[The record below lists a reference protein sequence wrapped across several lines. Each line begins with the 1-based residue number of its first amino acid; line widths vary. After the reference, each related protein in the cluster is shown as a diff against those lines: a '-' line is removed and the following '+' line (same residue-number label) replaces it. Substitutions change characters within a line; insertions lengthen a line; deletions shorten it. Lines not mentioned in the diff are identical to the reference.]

1 MGKLLSKIFGNK
13 EMRILMLGLDAAGK
27 TTVLYKL
34 KLGQSVT
41 TIPTVGFNVETVS
54 YKNVKFNVWDVGGQD
69 KIRPLWRHYYAGTQG
84 LIFVV
89 DCADRDR
96 IDEARQELHRIIN
109 DRLMKEAIIL
119 IFANKQDLPDAM
131 KPHEVQEK
139 LGLTRIRERNWYVQ
153 PSCATTGDGLHQGLQ
168 WLSSNHRNDNLGRYF
183 QSRKATISSN
193 TDPNSR
199 TKRPGLIR
207 YNMGK
212 LLSKIF
218 GNKEMRILMLGLDAA
233 GKTTILYKLKLG
245 QSVTTIPTVGFNVET
260 VSYKNVKFNVWDV
273 GGQDKIR
280 PLWRH
285 YYNGTQGLIFV
296 VDCADL
302 DRIDEARTELHRI
315 VNDRE
320 MKDALILIFAN
331 KQDLPDAIKPHDL
344 QERLHLSRL
353 RDRNWYVQPS
363 CATSGD
369 GLYDG
374 LTWLC
379 SNHKH

>member
-1 MGKLLSKIFGNK
+1 
-13 EMRILMLGLDAAGK
+13 
-27 TTVLYKL
+27 
-34 KLGQSVT
+34 
-41 TIPTVGFNVETVS
+41 
-54 YKNVKFNVWDVGGQD
+54 
-69 KIRPLWRHYYAGTQG
+69 
-84 LIFVV
+84 
-89 DCADRDR
+89 
-96 IDEARQELHRIIN
+96 
-109 DRLMKEAIIL
+109 
-119 IFANKQDLPDAM
+119 
-131 KPHEVQEK
+131 
-139 LGLTRIRERNWYVQ
+139 
-153 PSCATTGDGLHQGLQ
+153 
-168 WLSSNHRNDNLGRYF
+168 
-183 QSRKATISSN
+183 
-193 TDPNSR
+193 
-199 TKRPGLIR
+199 
-207 YNMGK
+207 MGK

-302 DRIDEARTELHRI
+302 VRIDEARTALHRI

-331 KQDLPDAIKPHDL
+331 LQDLPNAIKPHEI
-344 QERLHLSRL
+344 QERLHLTKL

-379 SNHKH
+379 SNHRH